1 MRAHTA
7 ILADRIS
14 ECRGPGAR
22 RVSWCKA
29 AANGCYKKVIRA
41 DDCALRCKQHV
52 SRCNNAGMSGQG
64 SSGLDRRGFLGVC
77 SMVGLGQTLLP
88 GALFTLA
95 VQAKA
100 QSSPIVGGG
109 EVKASTHNM
118 AKITPEMIDGAA
130 AIAGISV
137 TDEQKKMML
146 EGLEQ
151 LRKSYTAIRDLKIP
165 NSVAPAFVFDPV
177 PGDMV
182 VDTMKKPLKMSAA
195 PDMRL
200 LAVDTSAGLAGDSD
214 TLAFASVR
222 ELAELLKTR
231 KVTSTGLTKMY
242 LARLK
247 KYDPQLHFVI
257 TLTEERAMEHATV
270 ADKEIVAGKYRGPL
284 HGIPWGGKDLL
295 AVKGYRTTWGAGGF
309 EEQKFEYDAT
319 VVTRLD
325 EAGAILI
332 AKLSMGALAQGDLWF
347 GARTR
352 NPWNKRQG
360 SSGSSAGSASA
371 VAAGCVGFALGTET
385 LGSISSPSTRCG
397 CSGLRPT
404 FGFVP
409 KTGAMALSWT
419 MDKIGPICRAV
430 EDCALVLSAIYGQDG
445 HDLSVQPAAFNWDA
459 AFNWKT
465 LRVGYIKS
473 AFDVPALP
481 ADVSD
486 RQRASIERRI
496 YDAKYAITALD
507 ELRNMGVKLIPVEI
521 PDFPFG
527 AIVPVLEAEGAAA
540 FDDLTR
546 SERDKLLTG
555 QEPFDWPNQFR
566 IARFYSAVDYIQA
579 MRART
584 LAIAAMEKLFN
595 EVDVIVTPSQGIQL
609 QATNLT
615 GHPAVI
621 VPNGIRGDGAP
632 KSENDQDGALA
643 NTGGPGTPLS
653 LSFLGALYSDA
664 RLAAFAKAYQDAT
677 SFQLQHPKLD

>member
-1 MRAHTA
+1 
-7 ILADRIS
+7 
-14 ECRGPGAR
+14 
-22 RVSWCKA
+22 
-29 AANGCYKKVIRA
+29 
-41 DDCALRCKQHV
+41 
-52 SRCNNAGMSGQG
+52 MSDQ

-95 VQAKA
+95 TQATA
-100 QSSPIVGGG
+100 QTSPIAGGG
-109 EVKASTHNM
+109 QVNANTDTM
-118 AKITPEMIDGAA
+118 PKITPEMIDSAA
-130 AIAGISV
+130 VIAGISV
-137 TDEQKKMML
+137 TGEQKKMML
-146 EGLEQ
+146 DSLEQ

-177 PGDMV
+177 PGDMTL
-182 VDTMKKPLKMSAA
+182 DTVKKPLKISTP
-195 PDMRL
+195 PDAKA
-200 LAVDTSAGLAGDSD
+200 LAGSVSAGVAGTSD
-214 TLAFASVR
+214 ALAFASVR
-222 ELAELLKTR
+222 ELAELVKTR
-231 KVTSTGLTKMY
+231 KVSSVELTKMY

-247 KYDPQLHFVI
+247 KYDPQLRFVI
-257 TLTEERAMEHATV
+257 TLTEDRAMDHAAA
-270 ADKEIVAGKYRGPL
+270 ADKEIATGKYRGPL

-295 AVKGYRTTWGAGGF
+295 AVKGYSTTWGAGGF
-309 EEQKFEYDAT
+309 EDQKFDYDAT

-325 EAGAILI
+325 EAGAVLI

-352 NPWNKRQG
+352 NPWNKHQG

-371 VAAGCVGFALGTET
+371 VAAGCVGFAIGTET
-385 LGSISSPSTRCG
+385 LGSISSPATRCG
-397 CSGLRPT
+397 CTGLRPT

-409 KTGAMALSWT
+409 RTGAMALSWT

-430 EDCALVLSAIYGQDG
+430 EDCAIVMSAIYGQDG

-459 AFNWKT
+459 TFNWKT

-473 AFDVPALP
+473 AFDPPTLP
-481 ADVSD
+481 ANASD
-486 RQRASIERRI
+486 GQKTNFERRI
-496 YDAKYAITALD
+496 YDAKYAATALD
-507 ELRNMGVKLIPVEI
+507 ELRNMGVKLVPVEI

-527 AIVPVLEAEGAAA
+527 AIAPVLQAEAAAA

-546 SERDKLLTG
+546 SGRDKLLTG
-555 QEPFDWPNQFR
+555 QLRFDWPNQFR

-584 LAIAAMEKLFN
+584 LAIAAMEKLFA
-595 EVDVIVTPSQGIQL
+595 EVDVIVTPSLGNQL

-632 KSENDQDGALA
+632 KSENEEDGALNNA
-643 NTGGPGTPLS
+643 GGPGTPVS
-653 LSFLGALYSDA
+653 LTFLGALYSDA
-664 RLAAFAKAYQDAT
+664 RLAAFARAYQDAT
-677 SFQLQHPKLD
+677 SFHLQHPKLD

>member
-1 MRAHTA
+1 ER
-7 ILADRIS
+7 
-14 ECRGPGAR
+14 
-22 RVSWCKA
+22 
-29 AANGCYKKVIRA
+29 
-41 DDCALRCKQHV
+41 
-52 SRCNNAGMSGQG
+52 G
-64 SSGLDRRGFLGVC
+64 SSRFDRRGFLGVC

-95 VQAKA
+95 TQAEA
-100 QSSPIVGGG
+100 QSSSIVGSTD
-109 EVKASTHNM
+109 VKASTEGM
-118 AKITPEMIDGAA
+118 PKITPEMIDAA
-130 AIAGISV
+130 AVIVGISV

-151 LRKSYTAIRDLKIP
+151 LRKSFTAIRDLKMP

-177 PGDMV
+177 PGDMTL
-182 VDTMKKPLKMSAA
+182 DTVKRQLKVSVA
-195 PDMRL
+195 PDVKAL
-200 LAVDTSAGLAGDSD
+200 TAVVSAGVAGESDALAV
-214 TLAFASVR
+214 ASVR
-222 ELAELLKTR
+222 ELAELVKTR
-231 KVTSTGLTKMY
+231 KVTSVALTKMY

-257 TLTEERAMEHATV
+257 TLTEERAMEHAGT
-270 ADKEIVAGKYRGPL
+270 ADREIAAGKYRGPL

-309 EEQKFEYDAT
+309 EEQRFDYDAT

-352 NPWNKRQG
+352 NPWNTRQG
-360 SSGSSAGSASA
+360 SSGSSAGSASS

-397 CSGLRPT
+397 CTGLRPT

-459 AFNWKT
+459 GFNWKT

-473 AFDVPALP
+473 AFDLP
-481 ADVSD
+481 
-486 RQRASIERRI
+486 RLREGASEGQKRNFERRI
-496 YDAKYAITALD
+496 YDAKYATTALD
-507 ELRNMGVKLIPVEI
+507 ELRNMGVKLIPVEM

-546 SERDKLLTG
+546 SGRDKLLTG
-555 QEPFDWPNQFR
+555 QMPFDWPNQFR

-584 LAIAAMEKLFN
+584 LAIAAMEKIFAQ
-595 EVDVIVTPSQGIQL
+595 VDVIVTPSQGIQL

-632 KSENDQDGALA
+632 KSENEEDGALE
-643 NTGGPGTPLS
+643 NTGGPGTPVS
-653 LSFLGALYSDA
+653 LTFLGGLYSDA